1 MWNTTPTPQSFDK
14 ISTLMRFGLLKKNVK
29 NLKTEIEKR
38 LTNNLSD
45 ADWYKK
51 LDVYLERAEAEIVEL
66 EKIQEFTN
74 GNIAKLLTD
83 VKKIDNHGLWD
94 IEEIAQLFEIN
105 DINNEFQQVIRSI
118 EALRK
123 DIIEDMKYM
132 ETFKNSEILKIVDDK
147 KHRIEQEKKT
157 LVKQRSIIEKEK
169 KLLEKI
175 WEKKEIISIINEISD
190 KTKRSLNKSIE
201 FHKNV
206 IILKNMINETISIL
220 NRVEEIE
227 DITTEIVELEEYA
240 KEISSSI
247 NEDTK
252 VLIEAVNRAT
262 SKFIKSYLNALVQK
276 NELLNTKLIAAE
288 DKIKQVANGNS
299 SAKYK
304 AKWYFHK
311 ITKNTWNKNH

>member
-1 MWNTTPTPQSFDK
+1 
-14 ISTLMRFGLLKKNVK
+14 
-29 NLKTEIEKR
+29 
-38 LTNNLSD
+38 
-45 ADWYKK
+45 
-51 LDVYLERAEAEIVEL
+51 
-66 EKIQEFTN
+66 
-74 GNIAKLLTD
+74 
-83 VKKIDNHGLWD
+83 
-94 IEEIAQLFEIN
+94 
-105 DINNEFQQVIRSI
+105 
-118 EALRK
+118 
-123 DIIEDMKYM
+123 
-132 ETFKNSEILKIVDDK
+132 
-147 KHRIEQEKKT
+147 
-157 LVKQRSIIEKEK
+157 
-169 KLLEKI
+169 
-175 WEKKEIISIINEISD
+175 
-190 KTKRSLNKSIE
+190 
-201 FHKNV
+201 
-206 IILKNMINETISIL
+206 MINETISIL